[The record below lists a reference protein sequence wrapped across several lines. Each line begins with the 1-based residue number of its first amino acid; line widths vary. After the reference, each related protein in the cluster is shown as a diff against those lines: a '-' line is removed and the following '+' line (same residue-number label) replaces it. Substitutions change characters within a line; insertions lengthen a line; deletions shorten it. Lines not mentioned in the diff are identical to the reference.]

1 MGQTLLGNCI
11 KGTRSAIGV
20 VTGDGS
26 IRAVYCHYDGYLDG
40 VGKTLLENYKDF
52 ESIMDLVSFGDMS
65 SLGTSIGEKHDFN
78 RINISA
84 EEKERTKDW
93 CMFYNRDRGESDVSF
108 GTFQNEEDFFDHYIG
123 CGCEYLYLFEHAT
136 AEWYYNTDTCSPSDW
151 ELLNAAL
158 ATRLADGCPGV
169 SADMLP

>member
-1 MGQTLLGNCI
+1 M
-11 KGTRSAIGV
+11 GTRSAIGV

-40 VGKTLLENYKDF
+40 VGKTLLENYNDF
-52 ESIMDLVSFGDMS
+52 DSVMDLVGFGDMS

-78 RINISA
+78 RINVSA
-84 EEKERTKDW
+84 WETERTKNW
-93 CMFYNRDRGESDVSF
+93 CMFYNRDRGEKDVSF
-108 GTFQNEEDFFDHYIG
+108 GTFENEDEFYEHYIG
-123 CGCEYLYLFEHAT
+123 CGCEYLYLFKSEIDEA
-136 AEWYYNTDTCSPSDW
+136 WYYNTGRWSSDW
-151 ELLNAAL
+151 KLLDAAL